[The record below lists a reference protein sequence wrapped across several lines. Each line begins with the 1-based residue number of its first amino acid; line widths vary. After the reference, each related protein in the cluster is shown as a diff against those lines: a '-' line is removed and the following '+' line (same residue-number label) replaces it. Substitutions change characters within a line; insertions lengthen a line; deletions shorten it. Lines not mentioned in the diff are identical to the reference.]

1 VQAVATVLAA
11 AIVLLGAVLLV
22 LDRITRLGL
31 VPIAVTP
38 AARAAATVSRRAA
51 EIRPADGPSR
61 ARPSRAP
68 PDPIQRSLAQPP
80 ARPSDSPSPQP

>member
-31 VPIAVTP
+31 VPIATTPATRAATP
-38 AARAAATVSRRAA
+38 AARWDAVR
-51 EIRPADGPSR
+51 RPADGPSR
-61 ARPSRAP
+61 ALPARAP
-68 PDPIQRSLAQPP
+68 PDPIQRSLAQP
-80 ARPSDSPSPQP
+80 RPGRL